1 MDRTELELKLRRYRA
16 DQARAEYLH
25 QYIPLMEKRLALMKE
40 EALQAIGCGRPLD
53 TVRVRTNPGD
63 PTGLMGVRAAEDA
76 LNEEMRLCRD
86 QLRRLRQESAA
97 LDAHLA
103 LMDCLLASPSPESRF
118 LLTGRYIDRL
128 TWPAIA
134 ARYQQQVRIDYTPLT
149 LRRRTAAAVKGMC
162 GTAG

>member
-25 QYIPLMEKRLALMKE
+25 QYIPLMEKRLALM
-40 EALQAIGCGRPLD
+40 
-53 TVRVRTNPGD
+53 
-63 PTGLMGVRAAEDA
+63 
-76 LNEEMRLCRD
+76 
-86 QLRRLRQESAA
+86 
-97 LDAHLA
+97 
-103 LMDCLLASPSPESRF
+103 DCLLASLSPESRF

-134 ARYQQQVRIDYTPLT
+134 ARYQQQFRIDYTPLT
-149 LRRRTAAAVKGMC
+149 LRRRTAAAVKGVC